1 MNGALIVDK
10 PRGWTSHDVVD
21 RIRRLSGIRKVG
33 HLGTLDPLAT
43 GVLPLLVGRAT
54 RLAQF
59 FGKSDK
65 RYEGRIRFGFAT
77 DTWDAEGTAMS
88 DPVETALDCGALARL
103 TTSSHGLQKQTP
115 PPVSAKKIGGVP
127 AYKLA
132 RRNRPVELQ
141 PVDIE
146 IHSIELLGCGENW
159 ADVRVHCSAGTYM
172 RAIAH
177 DFGRALG
184 CGAHLQSLCRLSSG
198 PFKLEAAHSMEQ
210 LAALSSEGALPQAL
224 IPAAELLPEIPTEI
238 IDPFAAA
245 AIRQG
250 RSFHTSP
257 FRTRGD
263 ARYVKAVT
271 ESGELIAIG
280 EAKLPNVYQPVLVL

>member
-1 MNGALIVDK
+1 MNGAFIVDK
-10 PRGWTSHDVVD
+10 PKGWTSHDVVN

-65 RYEGRIRFGFAT
+65 RYEGTLRFGFAT
-77 DTWDAEGTAMS
+77 DTWDAEGTAIS
-88 DPVETALDCGALARL
+88 DPVAVHLDCGALQRL
-103 TTSSHGLQKQTP
+103 VAASHGRQMQTP

-132 RRNRPVELQ
+132 RRNQPVELQ
-141 PVDIE
+141 PVEVE
-146 IHSIELLGCGENW
+146 IQSIELLRCGGDR
-159 ADVRVHCSAGTYM
+159 ADVRVHCSSGTYM

-177 DFGRALG
+177 DLGKALG
-184 CGAHLQSLCRLSSG
+184 CGAHLESLCRLSSG
-198 PFKLEAAHSMEQ
+198 PFELGAAHSVDQ
-210 LAALSSEGALPQAL
+210 LAGMAAEGNLPQAL

-238 IDPFAAA
+238 VAPSAAA
-245 AIRQG
+245 SIRQG
-250 RSFHTSP
+250 RTFRTSP
-257 FRTRGD
+257 FRDWGET
-263 ARYVKAVT
+263 RYVKAVT
-271 ESGELIAIG
+271 ASGELIAIG